1 MCEKCAEIDLRIAR
15 YKHIASR
22 INDRIALDGIAELIE
37 AALARRRLS
46 IGAWNKAALNPWPV
60 SDSSGPV

>member
-37 AALARRRLS
+37 AALAKKAAIHRRLE
-46 IGAWNKAALNPWPV
+46 
-60 SDSSGPV
+60 